1 MMELRTEWERE
12 VHAAI
17 SPRVRA
23 QPRQTPELSAVQTP
37 MQGVAMVRW
46 EAGEG
51 GVIFLK
57 V

>member
-37 MQGVAMVRW
+37 MQGVSMVRW